1 MGEILKTEK
10 FVPCVIYGRSSDD
23 ETMSKDH
30 NSTEQQL
37 YICKG
42 LVEIVSL
49 KKGAEYRVIEELIEN
64 DAISGATKKRPKY
77 QVMISLIRQGRVRAI
92 FAKELSRLSRNMGDF
107 CELISLCK
115 EMNTSIYMRNIE
127 YECGNVFA
135 EMMVKQLA
143 VFSEFERNINIDR
156 TKSSIRSRMKNNAI
170 IHGGPVILGFKK
182 DEEKVGTW
190 IPFQKE
196 IDQVVFIFQLFL
208 ELSTYASVCRKLN
221 EMGIKTKTNRK
232 FTKESLKRILTNT
245 KYIGKMRVT
254 KDKGDNSPDV
264 FVDLPFGEI
273 ITEEIFRD
281 VQNKIHDIE
290 QNRGRYNRTGKRVYP
305 LTGLLKY
312 EDGSSFTGEVG
323 GKKKLY
329 YYNQKH
335 RKRVDALSI
344 ENAVLMSFNYFSD
357 DQKMAA
363 YVRELRKGHN
373 TRLELVSSQIIDV
386 QKEID
391 SLDGEI
397 DGYLKSLSIM
407 NSKHVGIETIEILG
421 RRISR
426 CKELQDEKKNIL
438 EQLVENRELVKLES
452 IEYMPLAK
460 TMEIIFSKLR
470 SADNE
475 VKRGILRN
483 VCREIILLKNNQ
495 IRIEWSA
502 KSCGSGG
509 QDLALRDKWGG
520 RWGSNPRQPESQSGA
535 LPTELRP
542 PYSQELNL

>member
-1 MGEILKTEK
+1 MKTEK

-232 FTKESLKRILTNT
+232 FTKESLNSLSFPLSKLIPLSKFFVLFITSKSLILF
-245 KYIGKMRVT
+245 
-254 KDKGDNSPDV
+254 S
-264 FVDLPFGEI
+264 F
-273 ITEEIFRD
+273 
-281 VQNKIHDIE
+281 KIDFSTSIK
-290 QNRGRYNRTGKRVYP
+290 NGNVY
-305 LTGLLKY
+305 LS
-312 EDGSSFTGEVG
+312 ESFT
-323 GKKKLY
+323 
-329 YYNQKH
+329 
-335 RKRVDALSI
+335 I
-344 ENAVLMSFNYFSD
+344 
-357 DQKMAA
+357 
-363 YVRELRKGHN
+363 
-373 TRLELVSSQIIDV
+373 
-386 QKEID
+386 
-391 SLDGEI
+391 
-397 DGYLKSLSIM
+397 
-407 NSKHVGIETIEILG
+407 
-421 RRISR
+421 
-426 CKELQDEKKNIL
+426 
-438 EQLVENRELVKLES
+438 
-452 IEYMPLAK
+452 
-460 TMEIIFSKLR
+460 
-470 SADNE
+470 
-475 VKRGILRN
+475 
-483 VCREIILLKNNQ
+483 
-495 IRIEWSA
+495 
-502 KSCGSGG
+502 
-509 QDLALRDKWGG
+509 
-520 RWGSNPRQPESQSGA
+520 A
-535 LPTELRP
+535 LPTGNIEK
-542 PYSQELNL
+542 YSRESLNCKSALISIISWGNCC